1 MEGMLIR
8 KHEWES
14 TTKKASNRSWDK
26 VCVVLRGTQIGFYKD
41 AKAYKAAPDATYRG
55 ELPIDLVGATAEIA
69 SDYTKKKNVFR
80 LKLAN
85 AAEYLFQAVDEEE
98 MAQWVNAINQVA
110 HQDEAAGTGRSQTLP
125 GTGSEREPKKRS
137 FFTLKKK

>member
-1 MEGMLIR
+1 MLVR
-8 KHEWES
+8 KHEWEN

-26 VCVVLRGTQIGFYKD
+26 VCVVLRGTEIGFYKD
-41 AKAYKAAPDATYRG
+41 VKAYRTSPEATYRG
-55 ELPIDLVGATAEIA
+55 EIPIDIVGATSEIA
-69 SDYTKKKNVFR
+69 SDYKKKPHVFR

-85 AAEYLFQAVDEEE
+85 CGEYLFQATSDEE

-110 HQDEAAGTGRSQTLP
+110 IQDEGAAGGAGRSQTLP
-125 GTGSEREPKKRS
+125 EPGRKDEPKKRS

>member
-1 MEGMLIR
+1 MLKFLFLIFLF
-8 KHEWES
+8 
-14 TTKKASNRSWDK
+14 RSWDK

-41 AKAYKAAPDATYRG
+41 AKAYKSAPDATYRG

-85 AAEYLFQAVDEEE
+85 AAEYLFQAADEEK
-98 MAQWVNAINQVA
+98 MTQWVNAINQVA
-110 HQDEAAGTGRSQTLP
+110 SQDEGAAGTGR
-125 GTGSEREPKKRS
+125 
-137 FFTLKKK
+137 

>member
-1 MEGMLIR
+1 LVR

-14 TTKKASNRSWDK
+14 TTKKATNRSWDK
-26 VCVVLRGTQIGFYKD
+26 VCVVLRGSDIGFYKD
-41 AKAYKAAPDATYRG
+41 VKAYRSLPDATYRG
-55 ELPIDLVGATAEIA
+55 EVPIDVVGATAEIA
-69 SDYTKKKNVFR
+69 SDYKKKPHVFR

-85 AAEYLFQAVDEEE
+85 CAEYLFQGSSDEE

-110 HQDEAAGTGRSQTLP
+110 SQDEGATGGAGRSQTLP
-125 GTGSEREPKKRS
+125 GTGQERKDEPKKRS